1 MKKVGIFK
9 SMRKLSEI
17 GRERKGVA
25 AVEFAL
31 VVPFIVIMFLAS
43 VDAVFALT
51 AKRKVAV
58 ATYSIADVSSRALN
72 LNDDDLSAIAD
83 LGRLILTPFNA
94 SQSRILITGAEVLSN
109 GNQAVVRWSH
119 LSEASNG
126 ATGGA
131 ANETADDGTSLPT
144 DGGSSSTV
152 TEMNA
157 GDTINLNANLSP
169 GTFLVQSVIELPY
182 RSFFEFLETRYNDG
196 NLFTMRDRA
205 YSQSRSGTEITN
217 LDL

>member
-72 LNDDDLSAIAD
+72 LNDDDLSAI
-83 LGRLILTPFNA
+83 
-94 SQSRILITGAEVLSN
+94 RILITGAEVLSN

>member
-31 VVPFIVIMFLAS
+31 VVPFIIVMFLAS
-43 VDAVFALT
+43 VDAVFVLT

-58 ATYSIADVSSRALN
+58 ASYSIADVSSRALN
-72 LNDDDLSAIAD
+72 LADDDLSTIAD
-83 LGRLILTPFNA
+83 LGRLILTPFDA
-94 SQSRILITGAEVLSN
+94 SQARILITGAEVTSN

-119 LSEASNG
+119 LSEATNG
-126 ATGGA
+126 ATGQ
-131 ANETADDGTSLPT
+131 TAGS
-144 DGGSSSTV
+144 SSSTV
-152 TEMNA
+152 TEPND
-157 GDTINLNANLSP
+157 GDIINLDANLSP
-169 GTFLVQSVIELPY
+169 GTFLVQSIVELPY

-196 NLFTMRDRA
+196 NLFTLRDRA
-205 YSQSRSGTEITN
+205 YAQSRSGTEITN
-217 LDL
+217 LNL

>member
-9 SMRKLSEI
+9 SMRKLREI
-17 GRERKGVA
+17 GRERTGVA

-31 VVPFIVIMFLAS
+31 VVPFIIVMFLAS

-83 LGRLILTPFNA
+83 LGRLILTPFDA
-94 SQSRILITGAEVLSN
+94 SQSRILITGAEVMSN

-119 LSEASNG
+119 LSEAPSG
-126 ATGGA
+126 ETGQFAGGG
-131 ANETADDGTSLPT
+131 NPLPT
-144 DGGSSSTV
+144 EGGSSTTV
-152 TEMNA
+152 SQMND
-157 GDTINLNANLSP
+157 GDIINLNANLSA
-169 GTFLVQSVIELPY
+169 GTFLVQSAVELPY
-182 RSFFEFLETRYNDG
+182 RSFFEFLETRFNDG
-196 NLFTMRDRA
+196 NLFTLSDRA